1 MPDLPRL
8 PVLAQAYDAAYVA
21 CAREVSRLTPR
32 RQSDEILRAVA
43 RFCLAQ
49 AQAGRTCDDIAEA
62 KVVGVLA
69 GAAADPFALTQLIAE
84 INAAAGD
91 NDFPASALDPRGRQ
105 GWAHAQR
112 GHVPRIINR
121 PPWQAPIDDILD
133 ELRRHTGGLIGARLH
148 AQLATNIEARTTP
161 AFIVPE
167 DSTRD
172 ARAHHMMPVTI
183 AAYYLLA
190 MEQRI
195 RDLETA
201 LEEEGRSHYAER

>member
-105 GWAHAQR
+105 GWAHAQP
-112 GHVPRIINR
+112 GHAPRIISW
-121 PPWQAPIDDILD
+121 PPWQVPTDDILD
-133 ELRRHTGGLIGARLH
+133 ELRRYTCGLSGARLH
-148 AQLATNIEARTTP
+148 AQLAANIEAPPRRPSSCPRTPPRMP
-161 AFIVPE
+161 API
-167 DSTRD
+167 T
-172 ARAHHMMPVTI
+172 
-183 AAYYLLA
+183 
-190 MEQRI
+190 
-195 RDLETA
+195 
-201 LEEEGRSHYAER
+201 